1 MERRK
6 EVQEAIDNINSQ
18 YQYDFRNEG
27 RDWYIVRDYIQ
38 SLEMMVDTAYK
49 TLEELDETV

>member
-27 RDWYIVRDYIQ
+27 HDWYIVRDYIK
-38 SLEMMVDTAYK
+38 SLELMIDTAYK
-49 TLEELDETV
+49 TLEELDELV

>member
-6 EVQEAIDNINSQ
+6 EVQDAIDNINSQ

-27 RDWYIVRDYIQ
+27 RNWYIVRDYIQ

-49 TLEELDETV
+49 TLEELDEVV